1 MLKGCFCAIH
11 SRAALLCI
19 AKLCA
24 APDSARKEVQ
34 PMSSIQKK
42 NSVRTTKKVATVASK
57 TLAKSSSSKTS
68 KTLAAS
74 TLSNRR
80 K

>member
-1 MLKGCFCAIH
+1 
-11 SRAALLCI
+11 
-19 AKLCA
+19 
-24 APDSARKEVQ
+24 
-34 PMSSIQKK
+34 MSSIQKK

-57 TLAKSSSSKTS
+57 TLSKSSSSKTS